1 MKKLLFGVASILLMA
16 SCSGNNDASK
26 KDGEDSDRT
35 SDSIAQVDTQNVIAE
50 QPSPEAGPQ
59 DDEQKVIAEQAT
71 PEADPQDDVQKDE
84 EFAKVVKA
92 LERMPEDKDK
102 IGAYLKNLG
111 FKGNK
116 TTSKKMEDYLGDK
129 IEVEV
134 EKYHYTLTMG
144 DKSITYSLDY
154 EDTLAF
160 GSSTE
165 KITIE
170 GDEEALENY
179 YRFAKKKD
187 AEVKKKGNTVIIK
200 ESWA

>member
-1 MKKLLFGVASILLMA
+1 MKKLLFGVAAILMMTG
-16 SCSGNNDASK
+16 CSGNNDASQK
-26 KDGEDSDRT
+26 TVEDST
-35 SDSIAQVDTQNVIAE
+35 PIADSITQVET
-50 QPSPEAGPQ
+50 
-59 DDEQKVIAEQAT
+59 QKVIAEQAT
-71 PEADPQDDVQKDE
+71 PEAEPKDEVKKDE

-92 LERMPEDKDK
+92 LERLPENKDK
-102 IGAYLKNLG
+102 IGAYLKKLG
-111 FKGNK
+111 FNGKK
-116 TTSKKMEDYLGDK
+116 TTSKKIEDYLGDK

-144 DKSITYSLDY
+144 DKSITYSLEF

-187 AEVKKKGNTVIIK
+187 AEVKKKGNTVIIT

>member
-1 MKKLLFGVASILLMA
+1 MKKLLFGAVSLLLLA
-16 SCSGNNDASK
+16 SCSGNNDASQK
-26 KDGEDSDRT
+26 TGEDST
-35 SDSIAQVDTQNVIAE
+35 PIADSIAQVDTQ
-50 QPSPEAGPQ
+50 
-59 DDEQKVIAEQAT
+59 KVIAEQAT
-71 PEADPQDDVQKDE
+71 LEADPKDEVKKDE

-92 LERMPEDKDK
+92 LERLPENKDK
-102 IGAYLKNLG
+102 IGAYLKKLG
-111 FKGNK
+111 FNGKK
-116 TTSKKMEDYLGDK
+116 TTSKEVEDYLGYK

-144 DKSITYSLDY
+144 DKSITYSLEF
-154 EDTLAF
+154 EDTLSF

-187 AEVKKKGNTVIIK
+187 AEVKKKGNTVIITVG
-200 ESWA
+200 WA

>member
-1 MKKLLFGVASILLMA
+1 MKKLLFGVISILLLA
-16 SCSGNNDASK
+16 SCSGNNDASQK
-26 KDGEDSDRT
+26 VGENSDRT
-35 SDSIAQVDTQNVIAE
+35 SDSIAQVDTQ
-50 QPSPEAGPQ
+50 
-59 DDEQKVIAEQAT
+59 KVIAEQTT
-71 PEADPQDDVQKDE
+71 PVADPQDDVQKDE

-92 LERMPEDKDK
+92 LERMPENKDK

-111 FKGNK
+111 FNGKK
-116 TTSKKMEDYLGDK
+116 TTSKEVEDYLGDK

-144 DKSITYSLDY
+144 DKSITYSLEY
-154 EDTLAF
+154 EDTLSF

-187 AEVKKKGNTVIIK
+187 AEVKKKGNTVIITVG
-200 ESWA
+200 WA